1 MTFLNVVE
9 IESALIAL
17 NNAYPGLT
25 ELILLPNPTAEGRR
39 SHALVIHANTTYDCR
54 PALIFV
60 SGVHAREW
68 GGPDTLVNL
77 AADLL
82 EAYTTG
88 SGLTYG
94 GRSFTATEIVNLV
107 DRTDVV
113 VFPDQNPDGRA
124 YSMAAAPGS
133 QQSMW
138 RKNRNTAS
146 SSGNP
151 ARIGVDINRNYDF
164 LWDYTT
170 AFHPNVSPASNNPGS
185 DTYHGTG
192 PFSEPET
199 RNAQWLVDRFPR
211 AAYFVD
217 VHSYS
222 GLVLYP
228 WGDDEDQTTDPAINF
243 QNGTWNGQRG
253 LRNDAYRDYV
263 PPARLPQLQTAAG
276 RAPRRDPGRPRPEL
290 CPPAGVRPVS
300 DLGHERRLGVHPRVP
315 RLQPAHRARDRVQQ
329 AADVLPDVDRD
340 GRADQGRRRRARRAV
355 RPRDP
360 ESLGGDHLL
369 DPGLVLRRVEAAVA
383 VGPVGT
389 VRPVGP
395 RPGRDQPDHRGDR
408 VGRRPGG
415 QVDRRDRVGRR

>member
-124 YSMAAAPGS
+124 FSMAAAPGS

-192 PFSEPET
+192 PFSEPEA

-276 RAPRRDPGRPRPEL
+276 VLRDAIQAVRGQSYVRQQVFDLYPTSGTSADWAFTREFRGYNRLTGLAIEFNKQQTFFPTWTEMVEL
-290 CPPAGVRPVS
+290 IKDVDAGLVALCVHATPSRWAVIICWIRGWFFAEWKRLWPW
-300 DLGHERRLGVHPRVP
+300 DLWGPYGPWG
-315 RLQPAHRARDRVQQ
+315 RVQAVINPIIEVIASAVVQ
-329 AADVLPDVDRD
+329 VAKSIASIVS
-340 GRADQGRRRRARRAV
+340 RR
-355 RPRDP
+355 
-360 ESLGGDHLL
+360 
-369 DPGLVLRRVEAAVA
+369 
-383 VGPVGT
+383 
-389 VRPVGP
+389 
-395 RPGRDQPDHRGDR
+395 
-408 VGRRPGG
+408 
-415 QVDRRDRVGRR
+415 

>member
-25 ELILLPNPTAEGRR
+25 ELLPLPNLTFEGRR
-39 SHALVIHANTTYDCR
+39 SHALVIHANTTFTCR

-94 GRSFTATEIVNLV
+94 GRSFTATEITNLV

-170 AFHPNVSPASNNPGS
+170 AFHPNVSPASNNPGI

-211 AAYFVD
+211 ASYFVD
-217 VHSYS
+217 VHAYS

-228 WGDDEDQTTDPAINF
+228 WGDDEDQTTDPAH
-243 QNGTWNGQRG
+243 QLPERH
-253 LRNDAYRDYV
+253 LER
-263 PPARLPQLQTAAG
+263 PARAAQ
-276 RAPRRDPGRPRPEL
+276 R
-290 CPPAGVRPVS
+290 
-300 DLGHERRLGVHPRVP
+300 RVP
-315 RLQPAHRARDRVQQ
+315 RLRPARPAAPAPDGGRRACATRSRPSAARATSASRCSTCTRPRARAPTGRSPASS
-329 AADVLPDVDRD
+329 AATT
-340 GRADQGRRRRARRAV
+340 A
-355 RPRDP
+355 
-360 ESLGGDHLL
+360 
-369 DPGLVLRRVEAAVA
+369 
-383 VGPVGT
+383 
-389 VRPVGP
+389 
-395 RPGRDQPDHRGDR
+395 
-408 VGRRPGG
+408 
-415 QVDRRDRVGRR
+415 